1 MNLEKAKEN
10 LFKMKPLS
18 YLEAIESKM
27 ELIRN
32 KEFLEMN
39 ISLDNIKII
48 QFKNNFYLKYTIEE
62 IDNKIIARAEK
73 GN

>member
-32 KEFLEMN
+32 KEFLEIN

-48 QFKNNFYLKYTIEE
+48 QFKNNFYF
-62 IDNKIIARAEK
+62 KIYY
-73 GN
+73 